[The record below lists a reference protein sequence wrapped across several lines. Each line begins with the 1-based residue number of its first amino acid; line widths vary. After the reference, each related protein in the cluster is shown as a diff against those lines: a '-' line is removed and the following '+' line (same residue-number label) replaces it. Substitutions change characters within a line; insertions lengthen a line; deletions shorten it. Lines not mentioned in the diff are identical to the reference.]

1 LQLAYFKAKNQ
12 FFTFEFDDAQPD
24 IEYVLAKF
32 FKKTDQILQGSITR
46 QRVSQQKQVILNLF
60 NYQDYSGEQAVL
72 IEAHLC
78 ELLRYY
84 PKGHDTFRQLLVYL
98 DNQKIVIPT
107 YRNLQDSF
115 TQAFSK
121 ESERINQL
129 ILLIPQAQQ
138 EQLSELINRDDG
150 ISKLNT
156 IRSDQ
161 KNFKYTATSAEIEKA
176 LAIAGLYKFAKDFL
190 PSLLLSKNAIRYYA
204 DLAEQYA
211 ASRLRRLSKSQQ
223 WLQALCFVYHRYQQ
237 IMDNLITSFM
247 YHTRLIVNDGKAYAN
262 KAMAEHSF
270 GLVVDLP
277 RLAKFLK
284 WFPKRKP
291 GLSHDALNQVAYKIL
306 PEEQFPVLAQFLE
319 GNTFDKK
326 AAMREFYL
334 KSSRLFALYLRPI
347 LLTVPFVFYKENSDI
362 MDLIDLMKNHYGR
375 GKGPSTFKLPQDLED
390 TLSKAILPYL
400 KKDPSYEQVDPHLFE
415 FFVYQK
421 MYRRLD
427 KGLLCCNES
436 VSYCDIDHDLISDT
450 LVDDVEKIASEFGYP
465 KIPIYCDQRL
475 DDALTAL
482 ADTWDKTTKR
492 ISLGENVE
500 FNIKENKD
508 KRK

>member
-1 LQLAYFKAKNQ
+1 MSNLKRLYLLPEAEVADLYARPIFNQEEQLLYFKMNQVELDALGQFGTIKTKVYFILQLAYFKAKNQ

-32 FKKTDQILQGSITR
+32 FKKTNQILQGSITR

-121 ESERINQL
+121 ESERLNQL

-211 ASRLRRLSKSQQ
+211 A
-223 WLQALCFVYHRYQQ
+223 
-237 IMDNLITSFM
+237 
-247 YHTRLIVNDGKAYAN
+247 
-262 KAMAEHSF
+262 
-270 GLVVDLP
+270 
-277 RLAKFLK
+277 
-284 WFPKRKP
+284 
-291 GLSHDALNQVAYKIL
+291 
-306 PEEQFPVLAQFLE
+306 
-319 GNTFDKK
+319 
-326 AAMREFYL
+326 
-334 KSSRLFALYLRPI
+334 
-347 LLTVPFVFYKENSDI
+347 
-362 MDLIDLMKNHYGR
+362 
-375 GKGPSTFKLPQDLED
+375 
-390 TLSKAILPYL
+390 
-400 KKDPSYEQVDPHLFE
+400 
-415 FFVYQK
+415 
-421 MYRRLD
+421 
-427 KGLLCCNES
+427 
-436 VSYCDIDHDLISDT
+436 
-450 LVDDVEKIASEFGYP
+450 
-465 KIPIYCDQRL
+465 
-475 DDALTAL
+475 
-482 ADTWDKTTKR
+482 
-492 ISLGENVE
+492 
-500 FNIKENKD
+500 
-508 KRK
+508 